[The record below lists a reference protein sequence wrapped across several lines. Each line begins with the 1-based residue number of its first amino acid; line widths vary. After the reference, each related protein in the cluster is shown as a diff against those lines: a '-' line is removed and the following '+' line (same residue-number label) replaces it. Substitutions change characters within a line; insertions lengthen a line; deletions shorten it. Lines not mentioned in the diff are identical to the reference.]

1 MTESI
6 NLDKDI
12 LENAKFSAAKVKDTY
27 LRKRAY
33 ALNIAANAAA
43 KFLNDK
49 GLKISS
55 GHSLYKSPVFAEE
68 IELADI
74 YFGEARFDVRVTFND
89 NTFCVPK
96 THSKFGIKPSA
107 YIVVKF
113 DSSLSNI
120 EFFGYVPENEL
131 DYQKT
136 ASEYYTF
143 SNDILK
149 PIEQFSEYAKNL
161 EIKPHPYDEKEH
173 ENIKEICLNFVD
185 NQTSE
190 AEKIYF
196 IKHIIECPVCRETF
210 RDMNDF
216 DDILSQ
222 LKNYNELLND
232 STLSVLSGN
241 KTEVDQAAIA
251 NLSLVENAQEDTIEE
266 TVEETVEQVIENTVE
281 TEETVEETINELST
295 DEDEPLILDMPETD
309 MLDEIVPFETIEEN
323 DEENLQADAETQL
336 AEEEPTEEL
345 TEEPTEELVLESEAA
360 ESIEPAKQESLE
372 TLDPIV
378 AEEQEQEQE
387 EDLLMLDTAD
397 EEIHLEEDGDTL
409 ILEEENI
416 QPAPES
422 LEEEQNEPTES
433 EIQEEIDTLEPQDL
447 ETLDSLEPL
456 EDIIELVEIDE
467 TTEQEPSNFEL
478 EEETE
483 TPIPTQEIE
492 TPQEKQ
498 KTYLIAQEPVELK
511 YDDEFQE
518 LTAEPFLEEIEDIRS
533 EQQQEIDDMSQIS
546 DFGELET
553 NAYDETTEEP
563 IDFNETVITED
574 SESVTAQ
581 EQQQEDTEDEL
592 QDEQTEE
599 PKQTEV
605 PDELNELLD
614 DDLLALLSDDDDT
627 NNTVSSNEAA
637 EEESNNDEVLQ
648 QELSGDNNDVENLYD
663 GQEIPAG
670 ENVELDLSQEPV
682 SEETIKKTKK
692 LAVSAALI
700 VLLAIGGG
708 AGAWYM
714 HHKNNMEKEAMDAS
728 TGNEMFDF
736 QNQGSNAD
744 SADSAAVPQ
753 DINKSMTNSFSDKPA
768 AISITKLSWQI
779 NEKLAVEPSVKE
791 YLQTAGKN
799 IQMNLQND
807 LANASDIAFNNNVK
821 VSFEIAP
828 DNTMKGIQV
837 LESSGSDKIDE
848 AITKSIKN
856 TLKYVS
862 VPKLPNYKS
871 DYFLTLI
878 INF

>member
-1 MTESI
+1 MTESM

-120 EFFGYVPENEL
+120 EFLGYVPENEL

-185 NQTSE
+185 NQASE

-251 NLSLVENAQEDTIEE
+251 NLSLVENAQEDAIEEVVEE
-266 TVEETVEQVIENTVE
+266 TVEETVEDVIENTVE
-281 TEETVEETINELST
+281 TEETVEEPVNELST

-309 MLDEIVPFETIEEN
+309 MLDEIVPFETIEEI
-323 DEENLQADAETQL
+323 D
-336 AEEEPTEEL
+336 EEEPSENIS
-345 TEEPTEELVLESEAA
+345 EPA
-360 ESIEPAKQESLE
+360 ESDEPVEAVNPESLE
-372 TLDPIV
+372 TLDPII
-378 AEEQEQEQE
+378 AEEQE
-387 EDLLMLDTAD
+387 EDLLILETTD
-397 EEIHLEEDGDTL
+397 EELHLEEHDDTL
-409 ILEEENI
+409 ILEEDSTAAE
-416 QPAPES
+416 PDAAAEM
-422 LEEEQNEPTES
+422 EEPQKTEES
-433 EIQEEIDTLEPQDL
+433 EEPSVAISEDKEEIDTLEPEDL
-447 ETLDSLEPL
+447 DTLDSLEPL
-456 EDIIELVEIDE
+456 EEIIESVEILE
-467 TTEQEPSNFEL
+467 TTEPEPSNFEL

-483 TPIPTQEIE
+483 TLIPAQEIAALQEEQE
-492 TPQEKQ
+492 TD
-498 KTYLIAQEPVELK
+498 LIAQEPVELK
-511 YDDEFQE
+511 YDDEFEE
-518 LTAEPFLEEIEDIRS
+518 LTAEPFLEEIEDTPTA
-533 EQQQEIDDMSQIS
+533 QQQEIDDMSQIN
-546 DFGELET
+546 DFGGLET
-553 NAYDETTEEP
+553 DTSDEA
-563 IDFNETVITED
+563 FED
-574 SESVTAQ
+574 SESLTAQ

-614 DDLLALLSDDDDT
+614 DDLLALLSDDDENDS
-627 NNTVSSNEAA
+627 VSPNEAVD
-637 EEESNNDEVLQ
+637 EESNNDEVLQ

-744 SADSAAVPQ
+744 SADTAAIPQ

-779 NEKLAVEPSVKE
+779 SEKLAVDPSVKE

>member
-1 MTESI
+1 MTESMNI
-6 NLDKDI
+6 DKDI

-43 KFLNDK
+43 KFLSDK

-74 YFGEARFDVRVTFND
+74 YFGDARFDVRVTFND
-89 NTFCVPK
+89 KTFCVPK
-96 THSKFGIKPSA
+96 THSQFGIKPSA

-113 DSSLSNI
+113 DSSLSTI
-120 EFFGYVPENEL
+120 DFLGYVPENEL

-136 ASEYYTF
+136 ESEYYTF

-149 PIEQFSEYAKNL
+149 PIEQFSEFAKNL

-185 NQTSE
+185 NQASE
-190 AEKIYF
+190 ADKIYF
-196 IKHIIECPVCRETF
+196 IKHVIECPVCRETF

-251 NLSLVENAQEDTIEE
+251 NLSLVENAQEDTLEDAIEE
-266 TVEETVEQVIENTVE
+266 TVEEAVEDVIENTVE
-281 TEETVEETINELST
+281 TEETVEETVNELST

-309 MLDEIVPFETIEEN
+309 MLDEIVPFETIEEI
-323 DEENLQADAETQL
+323 D
-336 AEEEPTEEL
+336 EEEPSENIS
-345 TEEPTEELVLESEAA
+345 EPA
-360 ESIEPAKQESLE
+360 ESAEPVEAVEPESLE
-372 TLDPIV
+372 TLDPIL
-378 AEEQEQEQE
+378 AEEQED
-387 EDLLMLDTAD
+387 DLLILETTD
-397 EEIHLEEDGDTL
+397 EELHLEEHDDTL
-409 ILEEENI
+409 ILEEDSTADE
-416 QPAPES
+416 PDAAAEMEAPQKT
-422 LEEEQNEPTES
+422 EEPEEPSVVIS
-433 EIQEEIDTLEPQDL
+433 EDKEEIDTLEPEDL
-447 ETLDSLEPL
+447 DTLDSLEPL
-456 EDIIELVEIDE
+456 EEIIELEE
-467 TTEQEPSNFEL
+467 FTTTEESEPSNFEL
-478 EEETE
+478 EEKTDSL
-483 TPIPTQEIE
+483 IQTQEIE
-492 TPQEKQ
+492 TPQAEQ
-498 KTYLIAQEPVELK
+498 GTELIAQEPVELK

-518 LTAEPFLEEIEDIRS
+518 LTAEPFLEEIEDTPTA
-533 EQQQEIDDMSQIS
+533 QQQEIDDMSQIN
-546 DFGELET
+546 DFGGLETDTSDEAFEIFDNDEITQELEQPT
-553 NAYDETTEEP
+553 QSESAEEEPDFAQEETEEKP
-563 IDFNETVITED
+563 
-574 SESVTAQ
+574 SEEQPEHSE
-581 EQQQEDTEDEL
+581 EQQ
-592 QDEQTEE
+592 
-599 PKQTEV
+599 QTEV
-605 PDELNELLD
+605 PEEELNELLD
-614 DDLLALLSDDDDT
+614 DDLLALLSDDDENDA
-627 NNTVSSNEAA
+627 VSPNEAA
-637 EEESNNDEVLQ
+637 DEESEADAEIE
-648 QELSGDNNDVENLYD
+648 QELSDENGDVENLYD

-708 AGAWYM
+708 AGAWYI
-714 HHKNNMEKEAMDAS
+714 HHKNNMDKEAMDAS
-728 TGNEMFDF
+728 SGNEMFDF

-744 SADSAAVPQ
+744 SPETAAVPQ

-779 NEKLAVEPSVKE
+779 SEKLAVEPSVKE